1 MICNVRDTFYGNY
14 TLNVYEGPPGNYTE
28 KKSGVLGEPF
38 QELPPGRGEDSLG
51 WSLADGNNSSV
62 VVQKEENP
70 GVTF

>member
-1 MICNVRDTFYGNY
+1 MICNVRDTFYSNY
-14 TLNVYEGPPGNYTE
+14 TLNVYEGSACNDTDGE
-28 KKSGVLGEPF
+28 SRVFGEPF
-38 QELPPGRGEDSLG
+38 QELPPERGEDSLG